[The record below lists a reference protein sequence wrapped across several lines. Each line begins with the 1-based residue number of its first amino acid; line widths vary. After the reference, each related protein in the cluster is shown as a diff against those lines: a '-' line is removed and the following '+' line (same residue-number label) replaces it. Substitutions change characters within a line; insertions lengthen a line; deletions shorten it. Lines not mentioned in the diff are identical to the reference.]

1 MRQATGVIFQQN
13 WEKILDSGIHQPL
26 LELIEKLSTTAR
38 SEFLNW
44 RQMVEQG
51 QDAVELIF
59 YQSQRVLIRKISDR
73 LMLMI
78 QHISQVK
85 QDNALIE
92 KGLQQTYTSKMNTM
106 ESMLEHL
113 GAVEMLLVN
122 TPESYPGWIE
132 EFRKIAE
139 ATSPEERQ
147 QVVLSLSDSHP
158 LYTTLIQ
165 TVFSN

>member
-1 MRQATGVIFQQN
+1 
-13 WEKILDSGIHQPL
+13 
-26 LELIEKLSTTAR
+26 
-38 SEFLNW
+38 
-44 RQMVEQG
+44 
-51 QDAVELIF
+51 
-59 YQSQRVLIRKISDR
+59 
-73 LMLMI
+73 MLMI
-78 QHISQVK
+78 QHIRQVK
-85 QDNALIE
+85 QDNSLIE

-113 GAVEMLLVN
+113 GAVETLLVK
-122 TPESYPGWIE
+122 TPECYPGWIK